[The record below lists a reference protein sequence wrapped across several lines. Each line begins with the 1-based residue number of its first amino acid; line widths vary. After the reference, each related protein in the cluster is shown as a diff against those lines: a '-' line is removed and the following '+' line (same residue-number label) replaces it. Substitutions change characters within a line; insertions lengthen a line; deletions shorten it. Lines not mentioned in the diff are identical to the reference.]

1 MSFFENLYSTHS
13 ANISAIGG
21 PGIFGKIGTPNWF
34 YVSHSQPIDL
44 KVEISSTKTGKIINH
59 MQEFVQHKSVTIIF
73 FACETQTDELE
84 IFIGLRELTT
94 GGTLNGLLDKVQ
106 KAKSEISVTTGPNM
120 RSEPSFSQL
129 SDRTWAN
136 YARELTNSPNPIFSS
151 TLNSSQISSIPKNVI
166 RNTTKEIR
174 IAWFFGGEKIIESEK
189 IFERQANE
197 PPNSILPSTLYGK
210 LIEWC
215 TILDGESL
223 SEIIKQII

>member
-21 PGIFGKIGTPNWF
+21 PGIFGKIGTPIWF

-44 KVEISSTKTGKIINH
+44 KVEISSKNVK
-59 MQEFVQHKSVTIIF
+59 V
-73 FACETQTDELE
+73 
-84 IFIGLRELTT
+84 
-94 GGTLNGLLDKVQ
+94 GGTLNGLSNKVQAAKSEISVTTVGTLNGLMDKVQ

-189 IFERQANE
+189 IFERQAIE
-197 PPNSILPSTLYGK
+197 PPNSILPSALYGK